1 MTKAMALEWLE
12 SANDD
17 LMLVSS
23 IIEQAELTHLAAFH
37 SQQSVEKSLKAVL
50 EFHNKTVPKKHDLLV
65 LKDMVS
71 DYFELDDEDM
81 LETLNG
87 LYIDSRYPGNLGLL
101 PNGKP
106 TIEDGKDFFE
116 FAENV
121 VQKIKKLITDG

>member
-1 MTKAMALEWLE
+1 MALEWLE

-17 LMLVSS
+17 LMLISS
-23 IIEQAELTHLAAFH
+23 IIEKVELTHLAAFH
-37 SQQSVEKSLKAVL
+37 CQQSVEKSLKAVL
-50 EFHNKTVPKKHDLLV
+50 EFHNKAVPKKHDLLV

-71 DYFELDDEDM
+71 DYFLLDDEDM

-87 LYIDSRYPGNLGLL
+87 LYVDSRYPGNLGLL

-106 TIEDGKDFFE
+106 TLEDGRELFE

-121 VQKIKKLITDG
+121 VNCIKKLITDG